1 MEVCEVLKLLSGE
14 RGSVFLENALWII
27 LFTLTI
33 AVMVTGLASATGT
46 KFGELTDRIG
56 QVGTP

>member
-1 MEVCEVLKLLSGE
+1 VLKLLSGE
-14 RGSVFLENALWII
+14 RGSAFLENALWII

-33 AVMVTGLASATGT
+33 AVMVTSLASATGT

>member
-1 MEVCEVLKLLSGE
+1 MLKLLSDE
-14 RGSVFLENALWII
+14 RGSTFLENALWII

-33 AVMVTGLASATGT
+33 AVMVTGLASVAGT